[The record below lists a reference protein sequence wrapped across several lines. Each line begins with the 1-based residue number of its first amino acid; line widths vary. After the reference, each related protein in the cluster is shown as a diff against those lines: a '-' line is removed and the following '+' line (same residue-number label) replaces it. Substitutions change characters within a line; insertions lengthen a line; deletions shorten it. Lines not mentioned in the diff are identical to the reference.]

1 MDRRW
6 LSGVLVLLGGMA
18 IGQPYGNEWID
29 YGAQYWRFN
38 VHEEGIHRI
47 DSTAL
52 ANAGFPVGS
61 VDPRDIQLFAREQ
74 QVPIYVE
81 GEDDGV
87 FNDGDFIEF
96 HGQGNDGW
104 LDAGLWDLPQ
114 HQNNPYYSLYND
126 TIRYYLSWSTT
137 GPKERVTNY
146 SNTDFA
152 SHVPRDWFW
161 YEALRSLT
169 GRYQVGERDNSGA
182 SDARMVEGE
191 GWFNSAEMVATSV
204 DISHNQGVFTRRPY
218 QGADAPDASV
228 TVVVAGTN
236 NPGGGSYEDHHL
248 RVTYGGSPG
257 IVAVDTV
264 YRGYRLIRSTFPMP
278 AASLS
283 VVNTVIVTTAVHD
296 LFGPGQVGLIDPDYP
311 DRQVCSH
318 VLIRYPHETH
328 MNNEPAVH
336 VDLDD
341 DPNDDHA
348 FLDFNVF
355 PGTPLC
361 YSVSEG
367 MVRRIMP
374 TPNGN
379 RWNML
384 VPDLD
389 PDGSENFLFNADLI
403 DTVSVLSP
411 VNGTGYFVDHAQL
424 EQDSAVLLIT
434 HGSLMNEALQYAA
447 YRENSPRRPA
457 PVVLLDVDEL
467 YDQYGG
473 GIPKHAL
480 AIRRVCERLLDEWNT
495 RPQALFLVG
504 KSVVTPRVGSVTG
517 SRIPA
522 DSAGYKANLV
532 PTFGYPPSDV
542 SFTLGLGNDP
552 REVSIPVGRL
562 SARTGSDVT
571 AYLGKVQSFEGFTV
585 PEAWMKNI
593 IHFRGGFTPGEWASL
608 GAYLAQFKQ
617 IAQDTCFGG
626 RVVDFVKNSSAI
638 YQQAP
643 ADSVAQLI
651 DEEGVTLMTFFA
663 HAAGGGFDINIDN
676 PANYAWN
683 GKHPMIIGNSC
694 YAGNIHLLQA
704 NSASEEFV
712 LLPGKG
718 AIAFLAS
725 VDIGLTTL
733 LGAYTT
739 EFYRSF
745 SAVNYGGTI
754 GQHAAHASFEQL
766 SQGSDVLRRNNVQT
780 FTLEGDPMLVLHS
793 WPEPDYS
800 VSLDQ
805 VRYLPEPVTSDL
817 DSVGL
822 QVVVRNLGKATGDRP
837 AVRVVR
843 TLQGGDVQPPLSV
856 DIDGSAFQD
865 TARFQL
871 PIQGIEGSVG
881 ANLLDITV
889 DLDPDEVPE
898 MEDIINNRVLSQLLI
913 TSGDIR
919 PVDPYPFAIVPG
931 PEPLLEASTGDPFAP
946 LRTYVFQIDTTD
958 TYDSPVMEQYTVD
971 APGGV
976 VPWQPGSI
984 YDVGL
989 QQDSVVYYW
998 RCSPDSTGNGG
1009 YNWYESSFQVIP
1021 DRTGWGQAHFF
1032 QFKGNG
1038 FDQVVFDRP
1047 GREFDFFTGQRSV
1060 RTTVQ
1065 GNSSGSGN
1073 DLTQWYI
1080 DLTWQD
1086 GNGCGST
1093 PAFHV
1098 AVIDPAT
1105 FTAWGTRYNGA
1116 NPDHFFGN
1124 VNDQGACRSRVEY
1137 YFIFRQNDPA
1147 QLDGMLDMLQ
1157 NAVPDGHYVLVYTW
1171 KYLNR
1176 NLADQSN
1183 PDLFDELIAMGADS
1197 IRAVTDSVPYIFF
1210 TRKGD
1215 PIGSSEAWGTSIG
1228 DLIQLEVD
1236 VTSQG
1241 NTGGITSPLAGPALS
1256 WEALYWNEVPDDP
1269 QDSARVLLYGRTPF
1283 GTEQLL
1289 FDRNAPED
1297 SLTALTFP
1305 AFQVDAAQF
1314 PWIRLETRL
1323 WNDSVVDPR
1332 PAQLQRWQLLCGPA
1346 PECAID
1352 PPSGY
1357 FNGLE
1362 GWYEGQTAS
1371 VAVAVRN
1378 ISEYDM
1384 DSLLITAWIV
1394 DQQNERIPL
1403 RHGRSSPLP
1412 AGGILL
1418 DTISF
1423 PTQGLGGW
1431 NTLVIEAN
1439 GIDSA
1444 TMRYDQ
1450 PEMAHFN
1457 NIAQLR
1463 FEVDVDR
1470 ENPLLDV
1477 TFDGIHILDGDI
1489 VSARPEIEVSLDDE
1503 NPVLLLDS
1511 PSDTAYFKV
1520 FLQSPDG
1527 QLERI
1532 YFRDGTGQEQMQF
1545 IPADGPENESRIH
1558 YRPTFEIDGR
1568 YALLVQARDVSNN
1581 LSGDN
1586 DYRVSFEV
1594 INRPTITEVLNYP
1607 NPFTTSTRFVFT
1619 ITGREPPTYMKV
1631 QIMTVTGRVV
1641 REVTMQEIGT
1651 VRVGRNISE
1660 FAWDGTDE
1668 FGDRLARGVYL
1679 YRVIAKLHGEDI
1691 EVRSTAAGG
1700 FFEQGYGKMYLLR

>member
-1 MDRRW
+1 M
-6 LSGVLVLLGGMA
+6 
-18 IGQPYGNEWID
+18 
-29 YGAQYWRFN
+29 
-38 VHEEGIHRI
+38 
-47 DSTAL
+47 
-52 ANAGFPVGS
+52 
-61 VDPRDIQLFAREQ
+61 
-74 QVPIYVE
+74 
-81 GEDDGV
+81 
-87 FNDGDFIEF
+87 
-96 HGQGNDGW
+96 
-104 LDAGLWDLPQ
+104 
-114 HQNNPYYSLYND
+114 
-126 TIRYYLSWSTT
+126 
-137 GPKERVTNY
+137 
-146 SNTDFA
+146 
-152 SHVPRDWFW
+152 
-161 YEALRSLT
+161 
-169 GRYQVGERDNSGA
+169 
-182 SDARMVEGE
+182 
-191 GWFNSAEMVATSV
+191 
-204 DISHNQGVFTRRPY
+204 
-218 QGADAPDASV
+218 
-228 TVVVAGTN
+228 
-236 NPGGGSYEDHHL
+236 
-248 RVTYGGSPG
+248 
-257 IVAVDTV
+257 
-264 YRGYRLIRSTFPMP
+264 
-278 AASLS
+278 
-283 VVNTVIVTTAVHD
+283 
-296 LFGPGQVGLIDPDYP
+296 
-311 DRQVCSH
+311 
-318 VLIRYPHETH
+318 
-328 MNNEPAVH
+328 
-336 VDLDD
+336 
-341 DPNDDHA
+341 
-348 FLDFNVF
+348 
-355 PGTPLC
+355 
-361 YSVSEG
+361 
-367 MVRRIMP
+367 
-374 TPNGN
+374 
-379 RWNML
+379 
-384 VPDLD
+384 
-389 PDGSENFLFNADLI
+389 
-403 DTVSVLSP
+403 
-411 VNGTGYFVDHAQL
+411 
-424 EQDSAVLLIT
+424 
-434 HGSLMNEALQYAA
+434 
-447 YRENSPRRPA
+447 
-457 PVVLLDVDEL
+457 
-467 YDQYGG
+467 
-473 GIPKHAL
+473 
-480 AIRRVCERLLDEWNT
+480 
-495 RPQALFLVG
+495 
-504 KSVVTPRVGSVTG
+504 
-517 SRIPA
+517 
-522 DSAGYKANLV
+522 
-532 PTFGYPPSDV
+532 
-542 SFTLGLGNDP
+542 
-552 REVSIPVGRL
+552 
-562 SARTGSDVT
+562 
-571 AYLGKVQSFEGFTV
+571 
-585 PEAWMKNI
+585 
-593 IHFRGGFTPGEWASL
+593 
-608 GAYLAQFKQ
+608 
-617 IAQDTCFGG
+617 
-626 RVVDFVKNSSAI
+626 
-638 YQQAP
+638 
-643 ADSVAQLI
+643 
-651 DEEGVTLMTFFA
+651 
-663 HAAGGGFDINIDN
+663 
-676 PANYAWN
+676 
-683 GKHPMIIGNSC
+683 
-694 YAGNIHLLQA
+694 
-704 NSASEEFV
+704 
-712 LLPGKG
+712 
-718 AIAFLAS
+718 
-725 VDIGLTTL
+725 
-733 LGAYTT
+733 
-739 EFYRSF
+739 
-745 SAVNYGGTI
+745 
-754 GQHAAHASFEQL
+754 
-766 SQGSDVLRRNNVQT
+766 
-780 FTLEGDPMLVLHS
+780 
-793 WPEPDYS
+793 
-800 VSLDQ
+800 
-805 VRYLPEPVTSDL
+805 
-817 DSVGL
+817 
-822 QVVVRNLGKATGDRP
+822 
-837 AVRVVR
+837 
-843 TLQGGDVQPPLSV
+843 
-856 DIDGSAFQD
+856 
-865 TARFQL
+865 
-871 PIQGIEGSVG
+871 
-881 ANLLDITV
+881 
-889 DLDPDEVPE
+889 
-898 MEDIINNRVLSQLLI
+898 
-913 TSGDIR
+913 
-919 PVDPYPFAIVPG
+919 
-931 PEPLLEASTGDPFAP
+931 
-946 LRTYVFQIDTTD
+946 
-958 TYDSPVMEQYTVD
+958 
-971 APGGV
+971 
-976 VPWQPGSI
+976 
-984 YDVGL
+984 
-989 QQDSVVYYW
+989 
-998 RCSPDSTGNGG
+998 
-1009 YNWYESSFQVIP
+1009 
-1021 DRTGWGQAHFF
+1021 
-1032 QFKGNG
+1032 
-1038 FDQVVFDRP
+1038 
-1047 GREFDFFTGQRSV
+1047 
-1060 RTTVQ
+1060 
-1065 GNSSGSGN
+1065 
-1073 DLTQWYI
+1073 
-1080 DLTWQD
+1080 
-1086 GNGCGST
+1086 
-1093 PAFHV
+1093 